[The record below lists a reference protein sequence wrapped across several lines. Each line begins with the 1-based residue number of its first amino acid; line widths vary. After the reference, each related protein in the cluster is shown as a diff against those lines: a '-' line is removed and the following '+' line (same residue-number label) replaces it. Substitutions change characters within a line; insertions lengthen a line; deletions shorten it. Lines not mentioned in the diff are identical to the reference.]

1 MKKFIIILATLV
13 TAILLAAIIIPVIYK
28 DDIRK
33 LVENTIDEN
42 VDATVYFDPS
52 KFGLTLFK
60 NFPDLTASI
69 GDFGIVGE
77 EAFAGDT
84 LISIGSLNVSID
96 LFSLFGNNYRIKS
109 IDMVKPRINVI
120 YLKSGQANFEIVASS
135 EETSDAPTEET
146 TDFNLA
152 INNWSISEGYLRY
165 FDHGMDMEMI
175 LDGLEHR
182 GSGNISLDVYDLETS
197 TTVKKAMLNYEG
209 IKYLN
214 GQALVANAII
224 NINMPEFKFT
234 FEDSQLKVNDFP
246 FTVDGFVAMPAED
259 IDMDIA
265 FSSQGSSIKSLY
277 SLVPGVF
284 TEGYEN
290 IRAEGDLTFS
300 GFARGKYNETS
311 MPAFKVQLKAAE
323 GMISYPDLPAP
334 INNINIDML
343 VDCADGVIENT
354 SVHISKFHM
363 DMGNNPI
370 NGSLLIRNLRDY
382 SMNADISA
390 ELDLAELSS
399 IFPIEGTEMKGF
411 FSMNL
416 QANGVYDSVKNI
428 MPTINASMLL
438 KDGYIKSSE
447 FPKALENMSFN
458 SEVVSANGKMEDML
472 VKVEDFKM
480 AMEGEELTAN
490 LVLKNMVDYQWDLEV
505 KGSLDLEVLSEIYPI
520 EGMNYS
526 GQLKADI
533 QTTGKY
539 SDVEAEKYDRF
550 PTSGN
555 VALSDFVFASEV
567 LPQGMKIFSTKISL
581 DPRRINVESFDG
593 TLGKSDLKLQGS
605 ISNYIDY
612 VFKENALLK
621 GNMNLTSNLMDLN
634 EFMAEEEVVDATASG
649 EDTTAMEAV
658 IIPRNIDF
666 EFQSSV
672 KKILY
677 DNLQLQ
683 NAKGML
689 TVRDGV
695 LDMSDLSFNMLG
707 GTIVMNG
714 NYDTRVPDNPAFA
727 YQLNIQQV
735 SIPQAYTSFSTVQ
748 AFAPMA
754 QLMNGNFSSNFKIN
768 GKLKDDMT
776 PVFESLNGQGLIQIA
791 EAFVKE
797 SKLVSGIS
805 GFMKSD
811 MGSTQLSLKD
821 VIMKA
826 SLENGRAHVSPFDVQ
841 LARQKATI
849 SGSIG
854 ADGSLDYRVNTEVD
868 AGVVG
873 QQVNQLLA
881 TLKGDQATT
890 ASSKIKLHFNVGG
903 TYDKPKFNLAGTT
916 SEDGA
921 TTTVKEQVKQEV
933 KQEVNQQVESAKK
946 EAEAKVQE
954 ETKKII
960 DQGEKQIQQQM
971 DTLKKEVTKNLEEEA
986 GKVIGEELDS
996 TANEL
1001 KESLKNLF
1009 KKKKK
1014 N

>member
-1 MKKFIIILATLV
+1 
-13 TAILLAAIIIPVIYK
+13 
-28 DDIRK
+28 
-33 LVENTIDEN
+33 
-42 VDATVYFDPS
+42 
-52 KFGLTLFK
+52 
-60 NFPDLTASI
+60 
-69 GDFGIVGE
+69 
-77 EAFAGDT
+77 
-84 LISIGSLNVSID
+84 
-96 LFSLFGNNYRIKS
+96 
-109 IDMVKPRINVI
+109 
-120 YLKSGQANFEIVASS
+120 
-135 EETSDAPTEET
+135 
-146 TDFNLA
+146 
-152 INNWSISEGYLRY
+152 
-165 FDHGMDMEMI
+165 
-175 LDGLEHR
+175 
-182 GSGNISLDVYDLETS
+182 
-197 TTVKKAMLNYEG
+197 
-209 IKYLN
+209 
-214 GQALVANAII
+214 
-224 NINMPEFKFT
+224 
-234 FEDSQLKVNDFP
+234 
-246 FTVDGFVAMPAED
+246 
-259 IDMDIA
+259 
-265 FSSQGSSIKSLY
+265 
-277 SLVPGVF
+277 
-284 TEGYEN
+284 
-290 IRAEGDLTFS
+290 
-300 GFARGKYNETS
+300 
-311 MPAFKVQLKAAE
+311 
-323 GMISYPDLPAP
+323 
-334 INNINIDML
+334 
-343 VDCADGVIENT
+343 
-354 SVHISKFHM
+354 
-363 DMGNNPI
+363 
-370 NGSLLIRNLRDY
+370 
-382 SMNADISA
+382 
-390 ELDLAELSS
+390 
-399 IFPIEGTEMKGF
+399 
-411 FSMNL
+411 
-416 QANGVYDSVKNI
+416 
-428 MPTINASMLL
+428 
-438 KDGYIKSSE
+438 
-447 FPKALENMSFN
+447 
-458 SEVVSANGKMEDML
+458 
-472 VKVEDFKM
+472 
-480 AMEGEELTAN
+480 
-490 LVLKNMVDYQWDLEV
+490 
-505 KGSLDLEVLSEIYPI
+505 
-520 EGMNYS
+520 
-526 GQLKADI
+526 
-533 QTTGKY
+533 
-539 SDVEAEKYDRF
+539 
-550 PTSGN
+550 
-555 VALSDFVFASEV
+555 
-567 LPQGMKIFSTKISL
+567 
-581 DPRRINVESFDG
+581 
-593 TLGKSDLKLQGS
+593 
-605 ISNYIDY
+605 
-612 VFKENALLK
+612 
-621 GNMNLTSNLMDLN
+621 MNLTSNLMDLN

-960 DQGEKQIQQQM
+960 DESEKQIQQQM

>member
-1 MKKFIIILATLV
+1 MKKLIIILATVV
-13 TAILLAAIIIPVIYK
+13 TLFLLAAIVIPIIFE
-28 DDIRK
+28 DDIREI
-33 LVENTIDEN
+33 VENTIDES
-42 VDATVYFDPS
+42 VDAKVYFDPS
-52 KFGLTLFK
+52 KFSLSLFK
-60 NFPDLTASI
+60 NFPNLTTSI
-69 GDFGIVGE
+69 GDFGIIGNE
-77 EAFAGDT
+77 QFAGDT
-84 LISIGSLNVSID
+84 LISVASLNITID
-96 LFSLFGNNYRIKS
+96 LFSLFRSNYQIKS
-109 IDMVKPRINVI
+109 IDMVTPRINVI
-120 YLKSGQANFEIVASS
+120 YLKSGQANYEIVAAS
-135 EETSDAPTEET
+135 EEDADAPAEDS
-146 TDFNLA
+146 TDFKLA
-152 INNWSISEGYLRY
+152 IDHWSIANGYLRY
-165 FDHGMDMEMI
+165 FDEGMDMELI
-175 LDGLEHR
+175 FNGLEHT
-182 GSGNISLDVYDLETS
+182 GSGNISLDIYDLKTS
-197 TTVKKAMLNYEG
+197 TIIKKAMVNYEG
-209 IKYLN
+209 IKYLD
-214 GQALVANAII
+214 GQSLTADALI

-234 FEDSQLKVNDFP
+234 FQDGLVKMNDFP
-246 FTVDGFVAMPAED
+246 LQVDGHVAMPSED
-259 IDMDIA
+259 IDMDIT
-265 FSSQGSSIKSLY
+265 FSSPESNIKSLY

-290 IRAEGDLTFS
+290 IRTEGDLTFK
-300 GFARGKYNETS
+300 GFVKGKYNETS
-311 MPAFKVQLKAAE
+311 MPAYQVQLQAAN

-334 INNINIDML
+334 INNIDIDML
-343 VDCADGVIENT
+343 VDCADGVIDNT
-354 SVHISKFHM
+354 SVNISKFHM
-363 DMGNNPI
+363 DMGQNPF

-382 SMNADISA
+382 DMKADINA
-390 ELDLAELSS
+390 KLDLAELSS
-399 IFPIEGTEMKGF
+399 IFPIEGIEMRGL
-411 FSMNL
+411 FSLNIL
-416 QANGVYDSVKNI
+416 ANGVYDSVRNI
-428 MPTINASMLL
+428 MPSINAKMALT
-438 KDGYIKSSE
+438 DGYIRSSE
-447 FPKALENMSFN
+447 FPKALENMSFK

-490 LVLKNMVDYQWDLEV
+490 LVLKNMVDYQWDLDV
-505 KGSLDLEVLSEIYPI
+505 KGSLDLEVLSEVYPI
-520 EGMNYS
+520 EGMKYG
-526 GQLKADI
+526 GQMKADI
-533 QTTGKY
+533 QTAGKY

-550 PTSGN
+550 PTSGS
-555 VALSDFVFASEV
+555 VELSNFVFTSTD
-567 LPQGMKIFSTKISL
+567 LPQGMNISKSTVSL
-581 DPRRINVESFDG
+581 DPRNIYVDSFNG
-593 TLGKSDLKLQGS
+593 TIGKSDLKLEGS

-612 VFKENALLK
+612 IFKENAQLK

-634 EFMAEEEVVDATASG
+634 EFMSEEDVVDATASG
-649 EDTTAMEAV
+649 EDTTTMEAV

-666 EFQSSV
+666 EFQSSI

-683 NAKGML
+683 NAKGLL

-695 LDMSDLSFNMLG
+695 LDMSNLSFNMLG
-707 GTIVMNG
+707 GAIVMNG
-714 NYDTRVPDNPAFA
+714 KYDTRIPEDPAFE
-727 YQLNIQQV
+727 YQLNIQKI
-735 SIPQAYTSFSTVQ
+735 SIPQAYTSFATVQ

-754 QLMNGNFSSNFKIN
+754 QLMNGNFSTNFNIN
-768 GKLKDDMT
+768 GKLKKDMT

-791 EAFVKE
+791 EAFMKE

-826 SLENGRAHVSPFDVQ
+826 SLENGRAHFSPFDVQ
-841 LARQKATI
+841 MGGQKATI
-849 SGSIG
+849 GGSIG
-854 ADGSLDYRVNTEVD
+854 ADGSLDYRVNTVVN

-881 TLKGDQATT
+881 NLKGDQATT
-890 ASSKIKLHFNVGG
+890 ASSKVKLSFNVGG

-916 SEDGA
+916 SAGGGA
-921 TTTVKEQVKQEV
+921 TTVREQVKQEV

-960 DQGEKQIQQQM
+960 DEGEKQIQQQM

>member
-1 MKKFIIILATLV
+1 MKKFIIILATAV
-13 TAILLAAIIIPVIYK
+13 TLFLLAALVIPIIFE
-28 DDIRK
+28 DDIRE
-33 LVENTIDEN
+33 LVENTINES
-42 VDATVYFDPS
+42 VDADVYFDPS
-52 KFGLTLFK
+52 KFSLSLFK
-60 NFPDLTASI
+60 NFPNLTTSI
-69 GDFGIVGE
+69 GDFGIVGADE
-77 EAFAGDT
+77 FAGDT
-84 LISIGSLNVSID
+84 LISVASLNITIN
-96 LFSLFGNNYRIKS
+96 LFSLFGSNYQIKS
-109 IDMVKPRINVI
+109 IDMIKPRINVI
-120 YLKSGQANFEIVASS
+120 YLKSGQANYEIVAAS
-135 EETSDAPTEET
+135 EEEAEALPEESS
-146 TDFNLA
+146 DFNLA
-152 INNWSISEGYLRY
+152 INHWSISDGYLRY
-165 FDHGMDMEMI
+165 FDEGMDME
-175 LDGLEHR
+175 LVFGGLEHT
-182 GSGNISLDVYDLETS
+182 GSGNISLDIYDLKTS
-197 TTVKKAMLNYEG
+197 TIIKKAVVNYEG
-209 IKYLN
+209 IKYLD
-214 GQALVANAII
+214 GQSLATNALI

-234 FEDSQLKVNDFP
+234 FQDGLFKMNDFP
-246 FTVDGFVAMPAED
+246 VQLDGYVAMPGED
-259 IDMDIA
+259 IDMDITF
-265 FSSQGSSIKSLY
+265 FSPESNIKSLY

-284 TEGYEN
+284 TEGYESIN
-290 IRAEGDLTFS
+290 TEGDLTFQ
-300 GFARGKYNETS
+300 GFVKGKYNETS
-311 MPAFKVQLKAAE
+311 MPAYQVQLQAAN

-334 INNINIDML
+334 IKNINIDML
-343 VDCADGVIENT
+343 VDCADGVIDNT
-354 SVHISKFHM
+354 SVNISNFHL
-363 DMGNNPI
+363 DMGRNPI
-370 NGSLLIRNLRDY
+370 NGSLFIKNLRDY
-382 SMNADISA
+382 NMKADISA
-390 ELDLAELSS
+390 KLDLAELSS
-399 IFPIEGTEMKGF
+399 IFPIDGTEMRGL
-411 FSMNL
+411 FSLNVL
-416 QANGVYDSVKNI
+416 ADGVYDSVRNI
-428 MPTINASMLL
+428 MPSINAAMALT
-438 KDGYIKSSE
+438 DGYIKSSE
-447 FPKALENMSFN
+447 FPKALENMSFK
-458 SEVVSANGKMEDML
+458 SEVISANGKMEDML

-490 LVLKNMVDYQWDLEV
+490 LVLKNMVDYQWDLDLR
-505 KGSLDLEVLSEIYPI
+505 GSLDLEVLSEVYPI
-520 EGMNYS
+520 EGMNYA

-533 QTTGKY
+533 QTAGKY

-550 PTSGN
+550 PTSGI
-555 VALSDFVFASEV
+555 VELSNFVFASAD
-567 LPQGMKIFSTKISL
+567 LPQGMKISKTNVSL
-581 DPRRINVESFDG
+581 DPRRINVDAFDG
-593 TLGKSDLKLQGS
+593 TIGRSDLKLDGY

-612 VFKENALLK
+612 IFQENAVLK
-621 GNMNLTSNLMDLN
+621 GKMNLTSNLMDLN
-634 EFMAEEEVVDATASG
+634 EFMAEEEVVDATVSG
-649 EDTTAMEAV
+649 EDTTALEAV

-666 EFQSSV
+666 EFLSSIE
-672 KKILY
+672 KILY

-683 NAKGML
+683 NAKGLL

-695 LDMSDLSFNMLG
+695 LDMSSLSFNMLG
-707 GTIVMNG
+707 GSIVMNG
-714 NYDTRVPDNPAFA
+714 KYDTRIPENPAFE
-727 YQLNIQQV
+727 YQLNIQKL

-754 QLMNGNFSSNFKIN
+754 QLMNGNFSTNFNIN
-768 GKLKDDMT
+768 GRLKEDMT

-791 EAFVKE
+791 EAFMKE

-821 VIMKA
+821 VIMKT

-841 LARQKATI
+841 MAGQKATI

-954 ETKKII
+954 ETKKIME
-960 DQGEKQIQQQM
+960 QGEKQIQQQM